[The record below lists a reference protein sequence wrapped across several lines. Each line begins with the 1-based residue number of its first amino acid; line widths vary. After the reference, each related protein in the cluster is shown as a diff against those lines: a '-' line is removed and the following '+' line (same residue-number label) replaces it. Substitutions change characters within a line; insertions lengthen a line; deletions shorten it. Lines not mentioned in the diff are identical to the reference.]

1 MISSRPMLRRAFT
14 LTEVMA
20 ALVLLALGA
29 AVIVGTVVNALT
41 SRQSWDEERLP
52 TRGLYL
58 LAREVERQNRE
69 TGQRSGTVRDYPAFG
84 AVDWRVEVDRFG
96 DDGLEKVTLALTAR
110 EADGVE
116 VEFLRY
122 NPEGRMR

>member
-1 MISSRPMLRRAFT
+1 MNRFRSRRAFT

-29 AVIVGTVVNALT
+29 AVIVGTVVNALA
-41 SRQSWDEERLP
+41 SRQSWDQERP
-52 TRGLYL
+52 PARGLHL
-58 LAREVERQNRE
+58 LAREVERQNRD
-69 TGQRSGTVRDYPAFG
+69 TGQRSGTVRDYPAYG

-96 DDGLEKVTLALTAR
+96 DDGLEKVTLILNAR
-110 EADGVE
+110 EADEVQ

-122 NPEGRMR
+122 NPGGRAR